1 MPQIKIT
8 PDIAGERID
17 VLISNIYKDIS
28 REYIKKDNKRK
39 RCFDKR

>member
-28 REYIKKDNKRK
+28 REYIKRIIKENGVLINR
-39 RCFDKR
+39 